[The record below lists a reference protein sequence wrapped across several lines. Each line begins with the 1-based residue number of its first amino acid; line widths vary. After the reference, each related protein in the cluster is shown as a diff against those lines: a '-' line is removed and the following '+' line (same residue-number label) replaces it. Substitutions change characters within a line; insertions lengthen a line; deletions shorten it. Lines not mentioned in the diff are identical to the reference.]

1 MKSAPHNWRDQ
12 RICQLT
18 GDLVVL
24 GDGVFDDKGGLTIV
38 SESGDRYVGWSATF
52 ERALMAD
59 TAVPCEGRVEC

>member
-1 MKSAPHNWRDQ
+1 
-12 RICQLT
+12 
-18 GDLVVL
+18 VVL
-24 GDGVFDDKGGLTIV
+24 GDGVFDDKGVLTIL